1 MARIRLR
8 SLKLTGF
15 KSFPDEVELTF
26 PGKVSAIIGPNGC
39 GKSNLVDAILWV
51 LGEQSPSL
59 MRLKQMGDVVFTG
72 ASSRAAAGVAEV
84 TLVLESDDGHWKEA
98 DGCLEVRRRV
108 FRTGPSEY
116 RLNGRSV
123 RLKDIFEE
131 LAGVGLGTR
140 AYSIIEQGR
149 VGQVLS
155 ARPIDRRSLL
165 EEAAGIT
172 RYKARKHEAELKL
185 EHTRQNLLRLEDVI
199 GEVKRSLRQIKR
211 QAKQAERHQKLEA
224 DLKDHLR
231 RLFTIDAH
239 LLDGQRTDI
248 QKRRAQA
255 QNEVAAA
262 AAALAG
268 SDADLGRARE
278 GLDTARAETDAAR
291 EEVAKLLGSRER
303 LEAFLERSADLLD
316 NLRASLDHTRN
327 EAATLRSSRGSLDDR
342 IGEARRRVEDLQIE
356 LDAVAK
362 GVAAADEAYQKADV
376 LRTEAEQEAAQQ
388 RQDLLRTISTLTAS
402 RNRLGDLERESDRL
416 EYALGQ
422 LGQDRT
428 RLEKRHEELAGT
440 AREAVDRSREAA
452 RAAEELASRRR
463 DLSDERARLREE
475 ASSAK
480 QEAESLGHSLWEL
493 RHRLQGVEREI
504 ARHAAATEQLA
515 ESIPTEQL
523 AGQLGDYLHPSP
535 ELAPVF
541 DRVWREWLEL
551 PIVRS
556 TTLTTDQ
563 TTAFAGLEGRIRLIA
578 AAEAPPVRDLPLP
591 DGAEDLLLQAG
602 IDSEHLGWV
611 SRALPRTLRCNDSE
625 KARELADELPE
636 ALVVCGDGIVRKGRV
651 LEPTTRGDRLPG
663 TLQLRT
669 MQEELGAKIAEV
681 GARTEELTGLHQEA
695 ATRLEGQTEELAE
708 LDTRA
713 VAAEQERARTAAV
726 EESLTQE
733 LGRVERELDSLAAE
747 EDRSREQAA
756 NIEQRRERLVEEV
769 SKLEERSVELEQAVE
784 DAANRLAVRREETA
798 DALREL
804 DRRRAEERLA
814 EERTEAAR
822 AESNRLDEEAGAL
835 GGRVEKLEAE
845 AGRLRDQQTGTEE
858 EVVRSRTRLVEEQGL
873 LAAAREHERRLAEQV
888 DAIAARVTTLEK
900 EVRVR
905 RETHDRERE
914 VLHEIEV
921 DQTRLYGDWERL
933 RDHAADELGL
943 AVEALLEGEPEADD
957 DPEALRTDIEGLR
970 AKIERLGPVNLL
982 ALKELDELEERSQFL
997 GKQRKDLV
1005 EALQTLDETIRE
1017 IDATCTE
1024 RFVATFEQ
1032 VNEVF
1037 AETFSSLFGGGTA
1050 RLDLVD
1056 EDDPLES
1063 GIDITAQPPGKKNQ
1077 SVQLLSGGEKA
1088 LTALSLL
1095 ISLFRIKPSPFCI
1108 LDEVDAPLDDANVE
1122 RFSDLVHAMT
1132 EHTQFVLVTHNRR
1145 TMARADLLY
1154 GVTME
1159 EPGVSKVVSV
1169 RVEDPQKLREG
1180 ETLLP

>member
-8 SLKLTGF
+8 SVKLNGF
-15 KSFPDEVELTF
+15 KSFPDEVELAF

-59 MRLKQMGDVVFTG
+59 MRLKQMGDVVFSG
-72 ASSRAAAGVAEV
+72 AASRPAAGVAEV
-84 TLVLESDDGHWKEA
+84 TLYLESDDGHWKET

-108 FRTGPSEY
+108 FKTGPSEY
-116 RLNGRSV
+116 RLNGRTV
-123 RLKDIFEE
+123 RLKDIFDE
-131 LAGVGLGTR
+131 LAEVGLSTR

-155 ARPIDRRSLL
+155 ARPIDRRFLL

-199 GEVKRSLRQIKR
+199 AEVKRTLRQIKR

-224 DLKDHLR
+224 ELKDHLQ

-239 LLDGQRTDI
+239 ALDAQRNDI

-278 GLDTARAETDAAR
+278 ELETARGETEEAR
-291 EEVAKLLGSRER
+291 EEVATLIGSRER

-327 EAATLRSSRGSLDDR
+327 ESATLKSSRGSLDDR
-342 IGEARRRVEDLQIE
+342 IAEARQRAETLQAA
-356 LDAVAK
+356 LDAVLK
-362 GVAAADEAYQKADV
+362 GVAEAEAAYQEADG
-376 LRTEAEQEAAQQ
+376 RRIEAEQEAAQQ
-388 RQDLLRTISTLTAS
+388 RQGLLRTISTLTAS
-402 RNRLGDLERESDRL
+402 RNRLGDLERERDRL
-416 EYALGQ
+416 AYALGQ
-422 LGQDRT
+422 LAQDRK
-428 RLEKRHEELAGT
+428 RLKERHTELSGT
-440 AREAVDRSREAA
+440 VQEAA
-452 RAAEELASRRR
+452 EKSRGASKVAEDLASRRR
-463 DLSDERARLREE
+463 KLSDERARLRDET
-475 ASSAK
+475 SSAK
-480 QEAESLGHSLWEL
+480 QEAETLGHSLWEL

-504 ARHAAATEQLA
+504 ARHAAAAEQLSSLAPA
-515 ESIPTEQL
+515 EEM
-523 AGQLGDYLHPSP
+523 AGQLGDYLRPSP
-535 ELAPVF
+535 ELAPIL

-551 PIVRS
+551 PVIRS
-556 TTLTTDQ
+556 ASLSSDQIETLAHLD
-563 TTAFAGLEGRIRLIA
+563 GRIRLVA
-578 AAEAPPVRDLPLP
+578 AADAPPMSDQATP

-602 IDSEHLGWV
+602 IEREHLGWV
-611 SRALPRTLRCNDSE
+611 SRSLPRTLRCDNLDR
-625 KARELADELPE
+625 ARELADQYPD
-636 ALVVCGDGIVRKGRV
+636 AVIVCGDGVVRKGRI
-651 LEPTTRGDRLPG
+651 LEPTTRGDRHPG
-663 TLQLRT
+663 ALQLRT
-669 MQEELGAKIAEV
+669 MEKELTAEIADVE
-681 GARTEELTGLHQEA
+681 ARTEELNGRHKEA
-695 ATRLEGQTEELAE
+695 SGRLESQSNELAE
-708 LDTRA
+708 LDLDVVT
-713 VAAEQERARTAAV
+713 AEQERARTTTI
-726 EESLTQE
+726 EESLIQE
-733 LGRVERELDSLAAE
+733 FGRIERELDSLATE
-747 EDRSREQAA
+747 EDRSRTQAEE
-756 NIEQRRERLVEEV
+756 IDQRHTRLEDEV
-769 SKLEERSVELEQAVE
+769 SKLEARSVELEQAVE
-784 DAANRLAVRREETA
+784 DAANRLAGRREETA

-804 DRRRAEERLA
+804 DRRRAESRIS

-822 AESNRLDEEAGAL
+822 AEKTRLDEEAGAL
-835 GGRVEKLEAE
+835 EHRVGSLDTEAVRLLE
-845 AGRLRDQQTGTEE
+845 QQTATEE

-873 LAAAREHERRLAEQV
+873 LTAAREHERRLSEKV
-888 DAIAARVTTLEK
+888 DQIMARVSKLEK

-914 VLHEIEV
+914 VLHGIEV
-921 DQTRLYGDWERL
+921 DQTRADADWDRL
-933 RDHAADELGL
+933 REHASDELGL
-943 AVEALLEGEPEADD
+943 AVEALLAVEPEADD
-957 DPEALRTDIEGLR
+957 ESETLRTDIEGLR
-970 AKIERLGPVNLL
+970 AKIDRLGPVNLL

-997 GKQRKDLV
+997 GHQRKDLV
-1005 EALQTLDETIRE
+1005 EALQSLDATIRE

-1037 AETFSSLFGGGTA
+1037 AETFSTLFGGGSA

-1122 RFSDLVHAMT
+1122 RFADLVQAMT
-1132 EHTQFVLVTHNRR
+1132 DHTQFVLITHNRR
-1145 TMARADLLY
+1145 TMTRADLLY

-1169 RVEDPQKLREG
+1169 RVED
-1180 ETLLP
+1180 

>member
-8 SLKLTGF
+8 SVKLTGF
-15 KSFPDEVELTF
+15 KSFPDEVELAF

-59 MRLKQMGDVVFTG
+59 MRLKQMGDVVFSG
-72 ASSRAAAGVAEV
+72 AASRPASGAAEV
-84 TLVLESDDGHWKEA
+84 TLVLQSDDGHWKET

-108 FRTGPSEY
+108 FKTGPSDY

-123 RLKDIFEE
+123 RLKDIFDE
-131 LAGVGLGTR
+131 LADVGLSTR

-155 ARPIDRRSLL
+155 ARPIDRRALL

-172 RYKARKHEAELKL
+172 RYKARKHEAEIKL

-199 GEVKRSLRQIKR
+199 GEVMRTLRQIKR
-211 QAKQAERHQKLEA
+211 QAKQAERHQKLENE
-224 DLKDHLR
+224 LRDHLR

-239 LLDGQRTDI
+239 LLDAQRSDI

-268 SDADLGRARE
+268 SDADLGRARGE
-278 GLDTARAETDAAR
+278 LETCRSETESAR
-291 EEVAKLLGSRER
+291 EEVATLLGSRER

-327 EAATLRSSRGSLDDR
+327 ESATLRSSRGSLENR
-342 IGEARRRVEDLQIE
+342 IAEARQRAETLQAE
-356 LDAVAK
+356 LETIQK
-362 GVAAADEAYQKADV
+362 GVTEADEAHLKSDAH
-376 LRTEAEQEAAQQ
+376 RAEAEQKSAQQ
-388 RQDLLRTISTLTAS
+388 RQDLLRTISTLTSS
-402 RNRLGDLERESDRL
+402 RNRLGDLERERDRL
-416 EYALGQ
+416 AYAVGKLA
-422 LGQDRT
+422 QDRK
-428 RLEKRHEELAGT
+428 RLEDRHEELGGSVRKA
-440 AREAVDRSREAA
+440 ADRSRGASQIS
-452 RAAEELASRRR
+452 EELASRRR
-463 DLSDERARLREE
+463 ELSDQRARLRDE

-504 ARHAAATEQLA
+504 ARHAAATEQLGNLAPA
-515 ESIPTEQL
+515 EQM
-523 AGQLGDYLHPSP
+523 AGQLGDYLHPAA
-535 ELAPVF
+535 ELAPVL

-551 PIVRS
+551 PVVRT
-556 TTLTTDQ
+556 TTLSPEQIETL
-563 TTAFAGLEGRIRLIA
+563 AGLDGRIRLVA
-578 AAEAPPVRDLPLP
+578 AAEAPSFRDLPTP
-591 DGAEDLLLQAG
+591 KGAEDLLLQAG
-602 IDSEHLGWV
+602 IEPENLGWV
-611 SRALPRTLRCNDSE
+611 ARSLPRTLRCNDLDR
-625 KARELADELPE
+625 ARELADELPD
-636 ALVVCGDGIVRKGRV
+636 AVIVCGDGVVRKGRI
-651 LEPTTRGDRLPG
+651 LEPTTRGDRHPG
-663 TLQLRT
+663 ALQLRT
-669 MQEELGAKIAEV
+669 MEQELNTEISDV
-681 GARTEELTGLHQEA
+681 SARTEELTERHQEA
-695 ATRLEGQTEELAE
+695 ARRLEDRSNQLTS
-708 LDTRA
+708 LDSE
-713 VAAEQERARTAAV
+713 VVSAEQERARTSTI
-726 EESLTQE
+726 EESLIQE
-733 LGRVERELDSLAAE
+733 LGRVERELDSLATE
-747 EDRSREQAA
+747 EDRCRTQEEE
-756 NIEQRRERLVEEV
+756 IDQRHTRLEEEV
-769 SKLEERSVELEQAVE
+769 SKLEVRSVELEQAVE
-784 DAANRLAVRREETA
+784 DAANHLAGRREETA

-804 DRRRAEERLA
+804 DRRRAEARLA

-822 AESNRLDEEAGAL
+822 TESARLDEEAVVL
-835 GGRVEKLEAE
+835 ESRVGTLDAE
-845 AGRLRDQQTGTEE
+845 AVRLHDQQTGTEE

-873 LAAAREHERRLAEQV
+873 LAAAREHERRLSEKV
-888 DAIAARVTTLEK
+888 DEIIAGVAKLEK

-905 RETHDRERE
+905 REVHDRERE
-914 VLHEIEV
+914 VLHTIEV
-921 DQTRLYGDWERL
+921 EQTRAEADWDRL
-933 RDHAADELGL
+933 REHAADELGL
-943 AVEALLEGEPEADD
+943 AVESLLEAEPEPDD
-957 DPEALRTDIEGLR
+957 EPEALRTDIEGLR
-970 AKIERLGPVNLL
+970 AKIDRLGPVNLL

-997 GKQRKDLV
+997 THQRKDLV
-1005 EALQTLDETIRE
+1005 EALQSLDETIRE
-1017 IDATCTE
+1017 IDANCTE
-1024 RFVATFEQ
+1024 RFVTTFQQ

-1037 AETFSSLFGGGTA
+1037 AETFSTLFGGGTA

-1108 LDEVDAPLDDANVE
+1108 LDEVDAPLDDANVQ
-1122 RFSDLVHAMT
+1122 RFSDLVQAMT
-1132 EHTQFVLVTHNRR
+1132 EHTQFVLITHNRR

-1169 RVEDPQKLREG
+1169 RIED
-1180 ETLLP
+1180 

>member
-15 KSFPDEVELTF
+15 KSFPDEVELAF

-51 LGEQSPSL
+51 LGEQRTSL

-72 ASSRAAAGVAEV
+72 AASRQPAGAAEV
-84 TLVLESDDGHWKEA
+84 TLILESDDGHWKET
-98 DGCLEVRRRV
+98 DGRLEVRRRV

-116 RLNGRSV
+116 RLNGKSV
-123 RLKDIFEE
+123 RLKDIFDQ
-131 LAGVGLGTR
+131 LAEVGLGTR

-155 ARPIDRRSLL
+155 ARPIDRRVLL

-199 GEVKRSLRQIKR
+199 GEVKRTLRQIKR
-211 QAKQAERHQKLEA
+211 QAKQAERHQKLENE
-224 DLKDHLR
+224 LKDHLR

-239 LLDGQRTDI
+239 LLDAQRRDV

-278 GLDTARAETDAAR
+278 ELESVRSETEDAR
-291 EEVAKLLGSRER
+291 EEVANLLGSKER

-327 EAATLRSSRGSLDDR
+327 ESATLQANRGSLDDR
-342 IGEARRRVEDLQIE
+342 IADARLRAGTLQAE
-356 LDAVAK
+356 LDTVRQGVAK
-362 GVAAADEAYQKADV
+362 ADEAYQESDA
-376 LRTEAEQEAAQQ
+376 LRIDAEQEAAQQ

-402 RNRLGDLERESDRL
+402 RNRLGDLERERDRL
-416 EYALGQ
+416 TYALGQ
-422 LGQDRT
+422 LAQDRT
-428 RLEKRHEELAGT
+428 RFGERHEELAGS
-440 AREAVDRSREAA
+440 VREAA
-452 RAAEELASRRR
+452 EKSRGASQIAEELASRRR
-463 DLSDERARLREE
+463 KLSDERARLRDE
-475 ASSAK
+475 ASRAK
-480 QEAESLGHSLWEL
+480 QEAESLGHTLWEL
-493 RHRLQGVEREI
+493 RHRSQGVEREI
-504 ARHAAATEQLA
+504 ARHAAAADQLA
-515 ESIPTEQL
+515 NLAPAEQM
-523 AGQLGDYLHPSP
+523 AGQLGDYLNPAA
-535 ELAPVF
+535 ELAPVL

-551 PIVRS
+551 PVIRS
-556 TTLTTDQ
+556 RTLSSEQIETL
-563 TTAFAGLEGRIRLIA
+563 AGLEGRIRLVA
-578 AAEAPPVRDLPLP
+578 ASKAPPPPDLSMP

-602 IDSEHLGWV
+602 VESEHLGWLA
-611 SRALPRTLRCNDSE
+611 RALPRTLRCDDLDR
-625 KARELADELPE
+625 ACELADELPD
-636 ALVVCGDGIVRKGRV
+636 AVIVCGDGVIRRGRI
-651 LEPTTRGDRLPG
+651 LEPTTRGDRHPG
-663 TLQLRT
+663 ALQLRT
-669 MQEELGAKIAEV
+669 MEHELKAEIADV
-681 GARTEELTGLHQEA
+681 SARADELTGRHQKA
-695 ATRLEGQTEELAE
+695 AGLLESQSDELAS
-708 LDTRA
+708 LDGEV
-713 VAAEQERARTAAV
+713 VAAEQDRARTTTV
-726 EESLTQE
+726 EESLIQE
-733 LGRVERELDSLAAE
+733 LGRIERELDSLATE
-747 EDRSREQAA
+747 EERSRTQAED
-756 NIEQRRERLVEEV
+756 IDQRRTRLEDEV
-769 SKLEERSVELEQAVE
+769 AKLEARSVELEQAVE
-784 DAANRLAVRREETA
+784 DAANRLAGRREETA

-804 DRRRAEERLA
+804 DRRRSEARLA

-822 AESNRLDEEAGAL
+822 AEGTRLEEEAGVLEHRVNAL
-835 GGRVEKLEAE
+835 ETE
-845 AGRLRDQQTGTEE
+845 AGRLKDQQASTEE

-873 LAAAREHERRLAEQV
+873 LTAAREYERRLAENV
-888 DAIAARVTTLEK
+888 DAIMARVASLEK

-914 VLHEIEV
+914 TLHNIEV
-921 DQTRLYGDWERL
+921 EQTRSDADWERV
-933 RDHAADELGL
+933 REHAADELGL
-943 AVEALLEGEPEADD
+943 AIVTLLEAETEPDD
-957 DPEALRTDIEGLR
+957 EPEALRTDIEALR
-970 AKIERLGPVNLL
+970 AKIDRLGPVNLL

-997 GKQRKDLV
+997 THQRKDLV
-1005 EALQTLDETIRE
+1005 EALKSLDETIRE
-1017 IDATCTE
+1017 IDATCIE

-1037 AETFSSLFGGGTA
+1037 AETFSTLFGGGTA

-1063 GIDITAQPPGKKNQ
+1063 GIDITAQPPGKRNQ

-1132 EHTQFVLVTHNRR
+1132 DHTQFVLITHNRR
-1145 TMARADLLY
+1145 TMTRADLLY

-1159 EPGVSKVVSV
+1159 EPGV
-1169 RVEDPQKLREG
+1169 D
-1180 ETLLP
+1180 

>member
-15 KSFPDEVELTF
+15 KSFPDEVEMAF

-51 LGEQSPSL
+51 LGEQRTSL
-59 MRLKQMGDVVFTG
+59 MRLKNMGDVVFTG
-72 ASSRAAAGVAEV
+72 AASRQPAGAAEV
-84 TLVLESDDGHWKEA
+84 ALILESDDGHWKET
-98 DGCLEVRRRV
+98 DGRLEVRRRV

-116 RLNGRSV
+116 RLNGKTV
-123 RLKDIFEE
+123 RLKDIFDK
-131 LAGVGLGTR
+131 LAEVGLGTR

-155 ARPIDRRSLL
+155 ARPIDRRALL

-199 GEVKRSLRQIKR
+199 GEVKRTLRQIKR
-211 QAKQAERHQKLEA
+211 QAKQAERHQKLEIE
-224 DLKDHLR
+224 LKDHLK

-239 LLDGQRTDI
+239 LLDKQRQDI

-262 AAALAG
+262 AAGLAG

-278 GLDTARAETDAAR
+278 ELESSRADTEEAR
-291 EEVAKLLGSRER
+291 EEVATLLGSRER

-327 EAATLRSSRGSLDDR
+327 ESATLQSSRGSLDDR
-342 IGEARRRVEDLQIE
+342 ISEAIQRTAALQAE
-356 LDAVAK
+356 FDTVRD
-362 GVAAADEAYQKADV
+362 GVTKADESYQRTDA
-376 LRTEAEQEAAQQ
+376 LRIEAEKASAQQ

-402 RNRLGDLERESDRL
+402 RNRLGDLERERDRL
-416 EYALGQ
+416 AYAIGQ
-422 LGQDRT
+422 LAQDRT
-428 RLEKRHEELAGT
+428 RLGERHEELGGT
-440 AREAVDRSREAA
+440 VRKAAEKSRAA
-452 RAAEELASRRR
+452 SQIAEELASKRRK
-463 DLSDERARLREE
+463 LSDERARLRDD

-480 QEAESLGHSLWEL
+480 QEAESLGHTLWEL
-493 RHRLQGVEREI
+493 RHRLQGVQREI
-504 ARHAAATEQLA
+504 ARHAAAAEQLA
-515 ESIPTEQL
+515 DLAPAEQM
-523 AGQLGDYLHPSP
+523 AGQLGDYIHPSP
-535 ELAPVF
+535 ELAPVL

-551 PIVRS
+551 PVIRS
-556 TTLTTDQ
+556 TTLSPEQIETL
-563 TTAFAGLEGRIRLIA
+563 AGLEGRIRLIA
-578 AAEAPPVRDLPLP
+578 SSDAPPSPEFATP
-591 DGAEDLLLQAG
+591 NGADDLLLKAG
-602 IDSEHLGWV
+602 IEPEHLGWV
-611 SRALPRTLRCNDSE
+611 ARALPRTLSCDDPNR
-625 KARELADELPE
+625 ARDLADELPD
-636 ALVVCGDGIVRKGRV
+636 AVVVCGDGVIRHGRI
-651 LEPTTRGDRLPG
+651 LEPTTRGDRHPG
-663 TLQLRT
+663 ALQLRT
-669 MQEELGAKIAEV
+669 MEQELESEIANVGSRTAEIEDRREKAAKRLEEQS
-681 GARTEELTGLHQEA
+681 GELT
-695 ATRLEGQTEELAE
+695 TLEG
-708 LDTRA
+708 DA

-726 EESLTQE
+726 EESLMQE
-733 LGRVERELDSLAAE
+733 LGRVERELESLAAE
-747 EDRSREQAA
+747 EERCRLQAEEA
-756 NIEQRRERLVEEV
+756 DNRHTRLVEEV
-769 SKLEERSVELEQAVE
+769 SKLEARSVELEQAVE
-784 DAANRLAVRREETA
+784 DAANRLAGRREETA
-798 DALREL
+798 EALRGL
-804 DRRRAEERLA
+804 DRRKAEARLA

-822 AESNRLDEEAGAL
+822 AEATRFEEEAGAL
-835 GGRVEKLEAE
+835 ENRVNALETE
-845 AGRLRDQQTGTEE
+845 AGRLHSQQTGTEE

-873 LAAAREHERRLAEQV
+873 LAAAREHERRLAEKV
-888 DAIAARVTTLEK
+888 DEIMARVSKLEK

-914 VLHEIEV
+914 VLHNIEV
-921 DQTRLYGDWERL
+921 EQTRSEADWERV
-933 RDHAADELGL
+933 REHAADELGL
-943 AVEALLEGEPEADD
+943 AIEALLEIEPEPDD
-957 DPEALRTDIEGLR
+957 EPEALRTDIEGLR

-997 GKQRKDLV
+997 THQRKDLV
-1005 EALQTLDETIRE
+1005 EALKSLDETIRE
-1017 IDATCTE
+1017 IDVTCTE

-1037 AETFSSLFGGGTA
+1037 AETFSTLFGGGAA

-1122 RFSDLVHAMT
+1122 RFADLVHAMT
-1132 EHTQFVLVTHNRR
+1132 EHTQFVLITHNRR
-1145 TMARADLLY
+1145 TMTRADLLY

-1169 RVEDPQKLREG
+1169 RVEDPEKLHKG

>member
-8 SLKLTGF
+8 SLKLNGF
-15 KSFPDEVELTF
+15 KSFPDEVELAF
-26 PGKVSAIIGPNGC
+26 PGRVSAIIGPNGC

-72 ASSRAAAGVAEV
+72 AASRAAAGVAEV
-84 TLVLESDDGHWKEA
+84 ALVLESDDGHWKET
-98 DGCLEVRRRV
+98 DGRLEVTRRV

-123 RLKDIFEE
+123 RLKDVFDE
-131 LAGVGLGTR
+131 LASVGLGTR

-185 EHTRQNLLRLEDVI
+185 EHTRQNLLRLDDVI
-199 GEVKRSLRQIKR
+199 GEVRRNLRQIKR

-224 DLKDHLR
+224 ELKDHLR

-239 LLDGQRTDI
+239 LLSRQRSDI
-248 QKRRAQA
+248 QRRRAQA

-268 SDADLGRARE
+268 TDADLGGARE
-278 GLDTARAETDAAR
+278 ELEAARTETDAAR
-291 EEVAKLLGSRER
+291 DEVATLLGSRER
-303 LEAFLERSADLLD
+303 LEAFLERSADLVD

-327 EAATLRSSRGSLDDR
+327 EAATLRSSRGSLDNR
-342 IGEARRRVEDLQIE
+342 TAEARQRAEALQVE
-356 LDAVAK
+356 LDAVRG
-362 GVAAADEAYQKADV
+362 GVDEAEEAHKKADG
-376 LRTEAEQEAAQQ
+376 LRLEAEQHTAQQ
-388 RQDLLRTISTLTAS
+388 RQDLLRTISTLTTS
-402 RNRLGDLERESDRL
+402 RNRLGDLERERDRL
-416 EYALGQ
+416 AYALGQ
-422 LGQDRT
+422 LAQDRK
-428 RLEKRHEELAGT
+428 RLEGRRQELGDT
-440 AREAVDRSREAA
+440 VREASEKSRAAA

-463 DLSDERARLREE
+463 ELSEQRARLRDE

-480 QEAESLGHSLWEL
+480 QEAEVLGHSLWEL

-504 ARHAAATEQLA
+504 ARHAAAAEQL
-515 ESIPTEQL
+515 SNLIPTEQM

-535 ELAPVF
+535 KLAPVL

-551 PIVRS
+551 PVVR
-556 TTLTTDQ
+556 TDVLTRQ
-563 TTAFAGLEGRIRLIA
+563 QIEELSALEGRIRLVA
-578 AAEAPPVRDLPLP
+578 AAPAPPIRNLATPE
-591 DGAEDLLLQAG
+591 GAEDLLQKAG
-602 IDSEHLGWV
+602 IEAEHLAWV
-611 SRALPRTLRCNDSE
+611 ARALPRTLRCDDVRR
-625 KARELADELPE
+625 ACELADELPD
-636 ALVVCGDGIVRKGRV
+636 AVIVCGDGVVRTGRV
-651 LEPTTRGDRLPG
+651 LEPTTRGDRHPG

-669 MQEELGAKIAEV
+669 LEKELRGQIADLSSQTENLS
-681 GARTEELTGLHQEA
+681 GRHRDAAARLEDRTEA
-695 ATRLEGQTEELAE
+695 LAN
-708 LDTRA
+708 LDGEV
-713 VAAEQERARTAAV
+713 VAAEQERARAAAV
-726 EESLTQE
+726 EESLIQE
-733 LGRVERELDSLAAE
+733 LGRVERELDALAAE
-747 EDRSREQAA
+747 EERCRNQAA
-756 NIEQRRERLVEEV
+756 EIDERHDRLGEEV
-769 SKLEERSVELEQAVE
+769 AKLETRSSELERAVE
-784 DAANRLAVRREETA
+784 DAANRLAGRREETA

-804 DRRRAEERLA
+804 DRRRAEARLA
-814 EERTEAAR
+814 DERTEAAR
-822 AESNRLDEEAGAL
+822 SESAR
-835 GGRVEKLEAE
+835 LEAE
-845 AGRLRDQQTGTEE
+845 AKALEERVGALDAEANRLQARQQSTEE

-873 LAAAREHERRLAEQV
+873 LAAAREHERRLAEKV
-888 DAIAARVTTLEK
+888 DEIGARVASLER

-905 RETHDRERE
+905 REAHDRERE
-914 VLHEIEV
+914 VLHVIEV
-921 DQTRLYGDWERL
+921 EQTRFDGDWERL
-933 RDHAADELGL
+933 REHASEELGL
-943 AVEALLEGEPEADD
+943 AVDALLEAKPEPDD
-957 DPEALRTDIEGLR
+957 EPEALRTDIEGLR

-997 GKQRKDLV
+997 GDQRKDLV
-1005 EALQTLDETIRE
+1005 EALRSLDETIRE

-1037 AETFSSLFGGGTA
+1037 SETFSSLFGGGTA

-1056 EDDPLES
+1056 EEDPLES

-1095 ISLFRIKPSPFCI
+1095 IALFRIRPAPFCI

-1122 RFSDLVHAMT
+1122 RFSELVHAMT
-1132 EHTQFVLVTHNRR
+1132 DRTQFVLVTHNRR

-1169 RVEDPQKLREG
+1169 RVEE
-1180 ETLLP
+1180 

>member
-15 KSFPDEVELTF
+15 KSFPDEVELAF
-26 PGKVSAIIGPNGC
+26 PSKVSAIIGPNGC

-51 LGEQSPSL
+51 LGEQRTSL

-72 ASSRAAAGVAEV
+72 AASRQPAGAAEV
-84 TLVLESDDGHWKEA
+84 SLVLESDDGHWQET
-98 DGCLEVRRRV
+98 DGRLEVRRRV

-116 RLNGRSV
+116 RLNGKSV
-123 RLKDIFEE
+123 RLKDVFDQ
-131 LAGVGLGTR
+131 LAEVGLGTR

-155 ARPIDRRSLL
+155 ARPIDRRALL

-199 GEVKRSLRQIKR
+199 GEVKRTLRQIKR
-211 QAKQAERHQKLEA
+211 QAKQAERHQKLET

-239 LLDGQRTDI
+239 LLDRQRQDV

-262 AAALAG
+262 AAGLAG

-278 GLDTARAETDAAR
+278 DLEAARAATEKAR
-291 EEVAKLLGSRER
+291 EEVATLLGSKER

-327 EAATLRSSRGSLDDR
+327 ESATLQSSRGSLDGR
-342 IGEARRRVEDLQIE
+342 ITDARQRTAALQGE
-356 LDAVAK
+356 LDTVRE
-362 GVAAADEAYQKADV
+362 GVTKAEEAHQKSDA
-376 LRTEAEQEAAQQ
+376 LRTEAEQDAAQQ
-388 RQDLLRTISTLTAS
+388 RQDLLRTISTLTGS
-402 RNRLGDLERESDRL
+402 RNRLGDLERERDRL
-416 EYALGQ
+416 SYSIGQ
-422 LGQDRT
+422 LAQDRT
-428 RLEKRHEELAGT
+428 RLGERHQELKGSVQ
-440 AREAVDRSREAA
+440 EATDKSRAA
-452 RAAEELASRRR
+452 SQVAEELSSKRRK
-463 DLSDERARLREE
+463 LSDERARIRDD
-475 ASSAK
+475 ASTAK

-493 RHRLQGVEREI
+493 RHRLQGVQREI
-504 ARHAAATEQLA
+504 ARHTAAAEQLA
-515 ESIPTEQL
+515 NLAPAEEM
-523 AGQLGDYLHPSP
+523 AGQLGDYLRPSP
-535 ELAPVF
+535 ELAPVL

-551 PIVRS
+551 PVIRS
-556 TTLTTDQ
+556 TSLSPEQ
-563 TTAFAGLEGRIRLIA
+563 LEALAGHEGRIRLIA
-578 AAEAPPVRDLPLP
+578 SSEAPPPPDLEPP
-591 DGAEDLLLQAG
+591 HGAEDLILSAG
-602 IDSEHLGWV
+602 VATEHLGWLT
-611 SRALPRTLRCNDSE
+611 RALPRTLSCEDPAR
-625 KARELADELPE
+625 ARELADELPD
-636 ALVVCGDGIVRKGRV
+636 AVIVCGDGVIRHGRI
-651 LEPTTRGDRLPG
+651 LEPKTRGDRHPG
-663 TLQLRT
+663 ALQLRT
-669 MQEELGAKIAEV
+669 MEQELEADINHLSS
-681 GARTEELTGLHQEA
+681 RTEAIEDRRQRTA
-695 ATRLEGQTEELAE
+695 VRLEEQSAELASLE
-708 LDTRA
+708 SEA
-713 VAAEQERARTAAV
+713 INAEQERARTAAV
-726 EESLTQE
+726 EESLMQE

-747 EDRSREQAA
+747 E
-756 NIEQRRERLVEEV
+756 ERCRLQSEEAEARHTRLQEEV
-769 SKLEERSVELEQAVE
+769 AKLESRSVELEQAVE
-784 DAANRLAVRREETA
+784 DAANRLAGRREETA
-798 DALREL
+798 EALREL
-804 DRRRAEERLA
+804 DRRKAEARLA

-822 AESNRLDEEAGAL
+822 AEAARFEEEAGAL
-835 GGRVEKLEAE
+835 ENRVNALEIE
-845 AGRLRDQQTGTEE
+845 AGRLLNQQTGTED
-858 EVVRSRTRLVEEQGL
+858 EVVHSRTRLVEEQGL
-873 LAAAREHERRLAEQV
+873 LAAAREHERRLAEKV
-888 DAIAARVTTLEK
+888 DEIMARVSKLEK

-914 VLHEIEV
+914 VLHNIEV
-921 DQTRLYGDWERL
+921 ERTRAEADWERVSE
-933 RDHAADELGL
+933 HAADELGL
-943 AVEALLEGEPEADD
+943 AIESLLEVEPEADD
-957 DPEALRTDIEGLR
+957 EPEALRTDIEALR

-997 GKQRKDLV
+997 SHQRKDLV
-1005 EALQTLDETIRE
+1005 EALKSLDETIRE

-1122 RFSDLVHAMT
+1122 RFADLVHAMT
-1132 EHTQFVLVTHNRR
+1132 EHTQFVLITHNRR
-1145 TMARADLLY
+1145 TMTRADLLY

-1159 EPGVSKVVSV
+1159 EPGVSKIVSV
-1169 RVEDPQKLREG
+1169 RVEDPEKRPKG
-1180 ETLLP
+1180 EALLP